1 MTTSSRWQIDQCV
14 DELKQGKLT
23 EESLRRTLEELAD
36 GESRRQDLLYLQSQN
51 DYPGDGR
58 YSGTSNAV
66 IGMMLIEGG
75 QQVEVPESP
84 EEWPYQTVGEAV
96 RDGWRVI
103 KFPDMA
109 LLLNEER
116 IYGLGCEYILEK
128 WR

>member
-75 QQVEVPESP
+75 TTSRSPRES
-84 EEWPYQTVGEAV
+84 
-96 RDGWRVI
+96 
-103 KFPDMA
+103 
-109 LLLNEER
+109 
-116 IYGLGCEYILEK
+116 
-128 WR
+128 